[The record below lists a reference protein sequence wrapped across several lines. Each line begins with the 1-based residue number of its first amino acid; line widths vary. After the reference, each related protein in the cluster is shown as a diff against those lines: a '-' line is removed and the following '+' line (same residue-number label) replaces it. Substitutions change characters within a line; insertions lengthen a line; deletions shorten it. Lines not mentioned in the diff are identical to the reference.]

1 MSSSFHADLDGG
13 AVIPPENI
21 KAICSELKYN
31 PKTRLL
37 RFCAPKTKLEHKAGR
52 KKYPDYTPYETKK
65 SEEFASAAEYEFKTD
80 EPYSSEY
87 QTSAS
92 ESYESSSA
100 TAEEASD
107 SEENAES
114 GDYDDDDDGGA
125 NQDASEEEEETSGGR
140 SVRFSERRYED
151 KEPPTTRAGTPA
163 PERKNA
169 EKNVSPDRV
178 RAAAATSSERNRK
191 SEKNEKKAQTIDK
204 SAKRAKRSRNDA
216 KSDDD
221 RQSFTAGGSG
231 ADDDDDEN
239 ADERFSGSVDRRAVP
254 RVCSAKSGG
263 RSRSKRS
270 NNSSAGANKREKRA
284 KICNPFTSR
293 SKSTRR
299 DVESAF
305 GRRTS
310 FKTSSAAAAVPVA
323 RVKGGDT
330 DNEYSEPV
338 RRRIG
343 RIIEAGVVPP
353 DNDVGRK
360 RRRGAT
366 ASKRKSTHGAAAT
379 PATPDDD
386 DEWAPGK
393 AIPADPAAY
402 W

>member
-1 MSSSFHADLDGG
+1 MSSSYHADLDGG

-37 RFCAPKTKLEHKAGR
+37 RFCAPKTKIEHKAGR
-52 KKYPDYTPYETKK
+52 KQKYPDYTPYETEKG
-65 SEEFASAAEYEFKTD
+65 EEFAGAAEYEFKTD

-92 ESYESSSA
+92 ESDESSSA

-114 GDYDDDDDGGA
+114 DDDDDGGA
-125 NQDASEEEEETSGGR
+125 NQDDSDEETSGGR

-151 KEPPTTRAGTPA
+151 KEPSTTARAGTPA

-178 RAAAATSSERNRK
+178 RAAAAATGSGRNRK
-191 SEKNEKKAQTIDK
+191 SEKNEKAQTVDK
-204 SAKRAKRSRNDA
+204 SAKRGKRSRNDA

-231 ADDDDDEN
+231 ADDDADD
-239 ADERFSGSVDRRAVP
+239 ADERFNGSVDRRAVP
-254 RVCSAKSGG
+254 RVFSAKSGG

-270 NNSSAGANKREKRA
+270 NNSSAGANKREKRV
-284 KICNPFTSR
+284 KIRNPFTSR
-293 SKSTRR
+293 SKSARR
-299 DVESAF
+299 DVEQAF
-305 GRRTS
+305 GRRTD
-310 FKTSSAAAAVPVA
+310 FKTASSSAVSGA

-330 DNEYSEPV
+330 DGEYSEPV

-360 RRRGAT
+360 RRRGAA
-366 ASKRKSTHGAAAT
+366 ASKRKSTHVDAA
-379 PATPDDD
+379 DNDD

-393 AIPADPAAY
+393 TIPADAAY